1 MEDEKEEFR
10 KKLEKLK
17 PKKKKMVVP
26 MDLLEQANSY
36 DDKLG
41 AVKILVDRERDRAVL
56 LIKSLLS
63 ESNNP
68 KK

>member
-36 DDKLG
+36 EDKLG
-41 AVKILVDRERDRAVL
+41 AVKILVDRERNRTVL
-56 LIKSLLS
+56 LIKSLLD